1 MDRLE
6 LSGKRTTAWC
16 GNKNHWIPC
25 QSRDQTAT
33 PANVCRRDQGSADHN
48 GKEEEL
54 TLHSL
59 TNASRTGWPGAR
71 FRRCRNRCRDRCRN
85 RGRSRCRKRLAR
97 PDQRMAHPLV
107 SAEGGV
113 GGTGRHEPRSS
124 TSVLVRMYYTVN
136 QGALGNNHG
145 INRPPAGAARE
156 RGHHQPLEPDR
167 SAAGQD

>member
-6 LSGKRTTAWC
+6 LSGKRTTAWS
-16 GNKNHWIPC
+16 GNKNHCIPC

-33 PANVCRRDQGSADHN
+33 PANVCRRGQGSADHN
-48 GKEEEL
+48 RKEEEL

-71 FRRCRNRCRDRCRN
+71 FRRCRNRCRDR
-85 RGRSRCRKRLAR
+85 GRSRYRKRLAR
-97 PDQRMAHPLV
+97 PDQGMAHPLV

-113 GGTGRHEPRSS
+113 GGAGGHELRSS
-124 TSVLVRMYYTVN
+124 TSVLVRMYYSVN
-136 QGALGNNHG
+136 PGALGNNHG
-145 INRPPAGAARE
+145 SNRPPAGVARE
-156 RGHHQPLEPDR
+156 RGHRQPLEPDR